1 MSEKFTGKVQ
11 VDFNNL
17 RVNACRSMSKLI
29 DFLNYRLEGGVIES
43 FDAEDIKD
51 LIDGLSSDI
60 QFIACVNNGS
70 DDFADVSGTVEM
82 SEFCYGDENE

>member
-1 MSEKFTGKVQ
+1 VAKKIIITTSKEFNIL
-11 VDFNNL
+11 DFFD
-17 RVNACRSMSKLI
+17 SPK
-29 DFLNYRLEGGVIES
+29 EWES
-43 FDAEDIKD
+43 LSDEDIKD
-51 LIDGLSSDI
+51 LIDSLSSDI